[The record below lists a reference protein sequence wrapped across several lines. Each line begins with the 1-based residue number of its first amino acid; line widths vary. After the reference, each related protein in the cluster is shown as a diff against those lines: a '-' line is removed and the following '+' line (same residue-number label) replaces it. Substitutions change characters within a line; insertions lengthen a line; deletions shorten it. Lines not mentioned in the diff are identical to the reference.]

1 METQNNDP
9 IPPSDSNENPQEKTE
24 YEDTNSQTRDST
36 KEEPKLLGK
45 KTRRND
51 KNDKKVNNDYC
62 SICKKG
68 ENLLLC
74 NECIRAYHADCLK
87 IDDTNIIPDQWIC
100 EICALNKP
108 KYERKTRAKT
118 KAKENKTAATSPKE
132 NNGKGKKVN
141 KANASS
147 PKQKAEKEK
156 EKDKS
161 VNGKKEKKKPGRKK
175 KVTNEKNEDK

>member
-9 IPPSDSNENPQEKTE
+9 IPPSEPNENPQEKTE
-24 YEDTNSQTRDST
+24 YDDTNSQTRDST
-36 KEEPKLLGK
+36 KEEPKMLGK
-45 KTRRND
+45 KTRRNG
-51 KNDKKVNNDYC
+51 KKVNNDYC

-87 IDDTNIIPDQWIC
+87 IDDKNINPDQWIC
-100 EICALNKP
+100 EICALNQP
-108 KYERKTRAKT
+108 KYERRTRAKT

-132 NNGKGKKVN
+132 SSAKGKKAN
-141 KANASS
+141 KANAIS
-147 PKQKAEKEK
+147 PKQKNEK

-175 KVTNEKNEDK
+175 RKLKIKI